1 MLTRSPRLQPLTCW
15 PWRMGGW
22 AATAT
27 QLSTTA
33 DGAVGLVAANGMM
46 LDRGGDGTGRI
57 GGTVGCSGGKVGLTF
72 ARLLCRS
79 RGRFRYRFAIRSE
92 TTTTTTTLLTS
103 TSDALTTLI

>member
-1 MLTRSPRLQPLTCW
+1 
-15 PWRMGGW
+15 MGSHRDPAEHYCRWG
-22 AATAT
+22 
-27 QLSTTA
+27 
-33 DGAVGLVAANGMM
+33 VGLVAANGMM

-57 GGTVGCSGGKVGLTF
+57 GGTVDCSGGKVGLTF